1 MTDNPLFA
9 ALADRYRIERELG
22 RGGFA
27 VVYLAHDLRHDRPVG
42 LKVLHPEIAAVLGVE
57 RFQREIQLAARLQH
71 PHILGVFDS
80 GEAAGQLWYA
90 MPYVEGESL
99 RQRLDRERQLPL
111 ADAVRIAQE
120 VADALDYAHRH
131 SVIHRDIKPENILL
145 TGRHA
150 LVADFG
156 IARAVGADADALT
169 QTGMAIGTPAYM
181 SPEQASGDS
190 TVDARSDLYA
200 LGCVLYEMLAGEP
213 PFTGPTVHAI
223 LARVLTEAPRPVH
236 TIRDT
241 VPVALDAV
249 IAKSIARVPA
259 DRFASGSEL
268 ANAVAAAAGPVA
280 PGTPAPATPTRA
292 ERPRLAR
299 RLAPPRL
306 VSVFVLGMLLGLGTL
321 VALTRTGGGGRV
333 KRLAVLPFENEGS
346 DSTDYFADGVTDEI
360 RGKLAAVPGMQVT
373 ARSSAVQYRGT
384 TKRAADIGRELGV
397 EYLLTGVVRWA
408 PGAGGARRVHV
419 VPELVQVSTGS
430 TRWQQ
435 AFDTTLSDVFQVQAA
450 IAARVARELDVA
462 LGTGAQ
468 QRLAERPTANLD
480 AYDAFLRGEELSDAL
495 GTTDAAPLRT
505 ALAYYQQAVQLDSN
519 FALAWA
525 RVSQAQSELNR
536 SGPTVAGTEQAKE
549 AAEHA
554 LRLSGARPEGHL
566 AMGAYLLFLAK
577 KYDDALQQFRQGLA
591 ANPNDAA
598 LLTGAARAERALGHW
613 DDALAHLRKA
623 QQLDPRSVV
632 TARTLAYILHDTR
645 RYQEA
650 LAAEQRAL
658 DLAPKN
664 LAIIQAHAMT
674 YCSLG
679 DLAGARQVITEA
691 LSRGVDTTALIARF
705 SFFQEMMWVL
715 DDPLRRKVLALRPE
729 NFDGDRG
736 HWGLKVG
743 GTWRLLGDSA
753 RARMYGDSAV
763 LAFAEQLRAFPEN
776 AQLRELLGRALA
788 LAGRK
793 AEAVREA
800 ELSLRLRETQLDAAT
815 GPYVRYQVARIYIQS
830 GEYEKAIDI
839 LGQLLQ
845 VNASDLTPGW
855 LSIDPIFTPLKGN
868 PRFDR
873 LLRAS

>member
-1 MTDNPLFA
+1 VTDNPLFT
-9 ALADRYRIERELG
+9 ALADRYRIEREAG

-27 VVYLAHDLRHDRPVG
+27 VVYLAHDVRHDRPVG
-42 LKVLHPEIAAVLGVE
+42 LKVLHPEIAAALGVE

-99 RQRLDRERQLPL
+99 RQRLDRERQLPV

-120 VADALDYAHRH
+120 VADALDHAHRH
-131 SVIHRDIKPENILL
+131 GVIHRDIKPENILL
-145 TGRHA
+145 TERHA
-150 LVADFG
+150 MVADFG
-156 IARAVGADADALT
+156 IARAVGADALT

-213 PFTGPTVHAI
+213 PFTGPTVQAI
-223 LARVLTEAPRPVH
+223 LARALTEAPRPVH
-236 TIRDT
+236 TIRDA
-241 VPVALDAV
+241 VPVALDDV
-249 IAKSIARVPA
+249 IAKAIARVSA
-259 DRFASGSEL
+259 DRYASGSEL
-268 ANAVAAAAGPVA
+268 ANAVAAAAAGPVS
-280 PGTPAPATPTRA
+280 PATPARSQ
-292 ERPRLAR
+292 RQRSAR

-306 VSVFVLGMLLGLGTL
+306 VSVFVLGLLLGLGTL

-360 RGKLAAVPGMQVT
+360 RGKLSAVPGMQVT
-373 ARSSAVQYRGT
+373 ARTSAVQYRGT

-397 EYLLTGVVRWA
+397 EYLLTGTVRWA
-408 PGAGGARRVHV
+408 AGPGGVRRVHV
-419 VPELVQVSTGS
+419 TPELVQVSTGS

-468 QRLAERPTANLD
+468 QRLSERPTANLD

-495 GTTDAAPLRT
+495 GTTDAAPLRR
-505 ALAYYQQAVQLDSN
+505 ALAFYEQAVQLDSG

-549 AAEHA
+549 AAERA

-566 AMGAYLLFLAK
+566 AMGAYLLFIAK

-598 LLTGAARAERALGHW
+598 LLTGAARAERSLGHW
-613 DDALAHLRKA
+613 DDGLAHLRKA

-632 TARTLAYILHDTR
+632 TARTLAYILHDMR

-650 LAAEQRAL
+650 LFAEQRGL

-679 DLAGARQVITEA
+679 DLAGARQVIAEA
-691 LSRGVDTTALIARF
+691 LARGVDTTALIARF
-705 SFFQEMMWVL
+705 SLFQEMMWVL

-753 RARMYGDSAV
+753 RARAYGDSAV
-763 LAFAEQLRAFPEN
+763 LAFAEQLQAFPEN

-788 LAGRK
+788 LAGRR

-800 ELSLRLRETQLDAAT
+800 ELSLHLRETQLDAAT
-815 GPYVRYQVARIYIQS
+815 GPYVRYQVARIYIQA

-839 LGQLLQ
+839 LAQLLQ

-855 LSIDPIFTPLKGN
+855 LNIDPIFAPLKGN
-868 PRFDR
+868 RRFDR
-873 LLRAS
+873 LLRSAA